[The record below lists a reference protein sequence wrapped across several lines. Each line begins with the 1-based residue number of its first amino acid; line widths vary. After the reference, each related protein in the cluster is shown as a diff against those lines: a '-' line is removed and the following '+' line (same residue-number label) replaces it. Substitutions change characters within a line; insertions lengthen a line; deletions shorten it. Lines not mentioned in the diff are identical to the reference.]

1 MCSTTW
7 GRIIG
12 SLSPFATRTGMSRP
26 LTRCGS
32 GISQSQLAG
41 MTGTPYSGYQL
52 AGIAGTPHS
61 G

>member
-1 MCSTTW
+1 
-7 GRIIG
+7 
-12 SLSPFATRTGMSRP
+12 MSRP

-52 AGIAGTPHS
+52 AGIARTPHS